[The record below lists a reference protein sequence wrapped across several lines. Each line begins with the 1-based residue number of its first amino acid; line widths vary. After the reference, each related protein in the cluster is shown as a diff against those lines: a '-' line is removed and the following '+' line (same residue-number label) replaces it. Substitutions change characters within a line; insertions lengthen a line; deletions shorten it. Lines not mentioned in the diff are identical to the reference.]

1 MGDVPKRGRYTKDY
15 KLNKYRGGHE
25 REFLVTQWS
34 EESSI
39 IVYQKLFSDRNN
51 KFVTNRNFDI
61 IFRRRILLTFYM
73 VMYPRD
79 TFNPSEPEKP
89 LFRDSTETDLYSERI
104 TVNLENIV
112 IFHNMIIMKHL
123 NQENIKKHS
132 SPCKFLTRARR

>member
-1 MGDVPKRGRYTKDY
+1 M
-15 KLNKYRGGHE
+15 
-25 REFLVTQWS
+25 VTQWS

-123 NQENIKKHS
+123 NREYSKTQ
-132 SPCKFLTRARR
+132 LTL